1 MSRILRRP
9 MFRGGQVIDSRGTG
23 ITSGL
28 MDGGRVG
35 YQSGNI
41 VLGSDL
47 LRKANLP
54 TDLSDLNKLKFSAA
68 MPFPYKTGAASE
80 TIKEKVED
88 EVEKPADVMKGSVI
102 DKFDASKEADQ
113 IGSNVLDSDFD
124 TTEKITLPSGETKQV
139 TKSFTGDLK
148 QDADPKVL
156 LNLPKFMGGISREEY
171 NALIAEQN
179 KKAAKQEK
187 DTKANVLFDEDDP
200 ANELANVNNNQ
211 EQPTELSAKEM
222 VAENKKLFAEM
233 LGMDKARSSDI
244 GDMLLRF
251 AAAPGATT
259 QEKFQT
265 YLQAESQAGKGRA
278 EKINETAAALAINDY
293 VAGKRSKENL
303 AQTLAAVD
311 YKIDKTLK
319 GSVPQPD
326 DEWRTAVFKAA
337 GKDDSLSSDKTLGK
351 ALAGKFNKSVA
362 SIQVKEIADINTDK
376 VKEDLIIGFNIVTF
390 KDGNKVIVE
399 KDASGEIKIRDDLPV
414 LG

>member
-35 YQSGNI
+35 YNNGNI

-47 LRKANLP
+47 LKKANLP
-54 TDLSDLNKLKFSAA
+54 TDLSELNKLKFSAA

-88 EVEKPADVMKGSVI
+88 EVEKPSDVMKDSVI
-102 DKFDASKEADQ
+102 DKVSDSQTLTEELGDPL
-113 IGSNVLDSDFD
+113 GSDFD
-124 TTEKITLPSGETKQV
+124 TTEIIDGKVV
-139 TKSFTGDLK
+139 TKPAGPLTELQK
-148 QDADPKVL
+148 A
-156 LNLPKFMGGISREEY
+156 KFAKTFIGNEEARK
-171 NALIAEQN
+171 NFERLQKEETDRL
-179 KKAAKQEK
+179 AKEKK
-187 DTKANVLFDEDDP
+187 DTTANVIFDENDDEIVDP
-200 ANELANVNNNQ
+200 NKNKEV
-211 EQPTELSAKEM
+211 PTELSAKEM

-265 YLQAESQAGKGRA
+265 YLGAEAQAGKGRA

-319 GSVPQPD
+319 GSVPQPED
-326 DEWRTAVFKAA
+326 DWRDAVFKAA

-351 ALAGKFNKSVA
+351 ALAGKFGKSVA

-376 VKEDLIIGFNIVTF
+376 VKEDLIIGFNIVTL

-399 KDASGEIKIRDDLPV
+399 KGASGEIKIRDDLPV
-414 LG
+414 Y

>member
-1 MSRILRRP
+1 

-35 YQSGNI
+35 LQSSFPGT
-41 VLGSDL
+41 VGEAEKSLSAY
-47 LRKANLP
+47 KKNLYTP
-54 TDLSDLNKLKFSAA
+54 LSDLAKTNFNMSV
-68 MPFPYKTGAASE
+68 PYPYKTGAATE
-80 TIKEKVED
+80 TIKETVED
-88 EVEKPADVMKGSVI
+88 QVEKPSDVMEGSVI
-102 DKFDASKEADQ
+102 DKFDASEEADK

-124 TTEKITLPSGETKQV
+124 TTEKITLPDGTTKQV
-139 TKSFTGDLK
+139 TKAFTGDLK
-148 QDADPKVL
+148 QDADPKTL
-156 LNLPKFMGGISREEY
+156 LNLNLIDRDEY
-171 NALIAEQN
+171 NRLVKEKN
-179 KKAAKQEK
+179 EKTKTEDPPAAK
-187 DTKANVLFDEDDP
+187 VLFDENDDEIVDP
-200 ANELANVNNNQ
+200 NKNKEV
-211 EQPTELSAKEM
+211 PTELSAKEM

-326 DEWRTAVFKAA
+326 DDWRTAVFKAA
-337 GKDDSLSSDKTLGK
+337 GKDDSISSDKTLGK
-351 ALAGKFNKSVA
+351 ALAGKFGKQVE
-362 SIQVKEIADINTDK
+362 SIQLKEIADLGKDK
-376 VKEDLIIGFNIVTF
+376 IKEDLTVGFTIVTL

-399 KDASGEIKIRDDLPV
+399 KDASGKIEIRKDLPV
-414 LG
+414 Y

>member
-35 YQSGNI
+35 FFNGGDTITGGKLVKDAAIPLNF
-41 VLGSDL
+41 SDL
-47 LRKANLP
+47 SK
-54 TDLSDLNKLKFSAA
+54 LNFSAA
-68 MPFPYKTGAASE
+68 MPFPYKSGAANK

-88 EVEKPADVMKGSVI
+88 EVETDKDVMKGSVI
-102 DKFDASKEADQ
+102 DKEKDSLFTTVAEDPL
-113 IGSNVLDSDFD
+113 GSDFD
-124 TTEKITLPSGETKQV
+124 TTEKITLPDGTTKQV
-139 TKSFTGDLK
+139 ITPQKDLSPLVK
-148 QDADPKVL
+148 
-156 LNLPKFMGGISREEY
+156 LNLGIIDRKQY
-171 NALIAEQN
+171 NAEMEKINAE
-179 KKAAKQEK
+179 KAAKQETGINK
-187 DTKANVLFDEDDP
+187 KVIIDDP
-200 ANELANVNNNQ
+200 ELEKLKNINNNQ

-265 YLQAESQAGKGRA
+265 YLGAEAQAGKGRA

-311 YKIDKTLK
+311 YKIDATLK

-326 DEWRTAVFKAA
+326 DDWRTAVFKAA
-337 GKDDSLSSDKTLGK
+337 GKDDSISSDKTLGK
-351 ALAGKFNKSVA
+351 ALAGKFGKQVE
-362 SIQVKEIADINTDK
+362 SIQLKEIADLGKDK
-376 VKEDLIIGFNIVTF
+376 IKEDLTVGFTIVTL

-399 KDASGEIKIRDDLPV
+399 KDASGKIEIRKDLPV
-414 LG
+414 Y

>member
-28 MDGGRVG
+28 MNGGRVG
-35 YQSGNI
+35 YQSGDI

-47 LRKANLP
+47 LQKANLP
-54 TDLSDLNKLKFSAA
+54 TDLSNLNKFKVSAA
-68 MPFPYKTGAASE
+68 MPFPYKVGAADK
-80 TIKEKVED
+80 TIKETVED
-88 EVEKPADVMKGSVI
+88 EVEKPSDVMKGSVI
-102 DKFDASKEADQ
+102 NKFDATEEANQ
-113 IGSNVLDSDFD
+113 IGSDVLDSDFA

-139 TKSFTGDLK
+139 TKPQEPLSPLVK
-148 QDADPKVL
+148 
-156 LNLPKFMGGISREEY
+156 LNLGIIDRKQYAEEMKEI
-171 NALIAEQN
+171 NA

-187 DTKANVLFDEDDP
+187 DTKATVLVDDKELED
-200 ANELANVNNNQ
+200 LKNVNNNQ

-259 QEKFQT
+259 QDKFQT

-326 DEWRTAVFKAA
+326 DDWRTAVFKAA
-337 GKDDSLSSDKTLGK
+337 GKDDSISSDKTLGK
-351 ALAGKFNKSVA
+351 ALAGKFGKSVA

-376 VKEDLIIGFNIVTF
+376 VKEDFIVGFNIVTL

-399 KDASGEIKIRDDLPV
+399 KSASGEVKLRDDLPV
-414 LG
+414 Y

>member
-35 YQSGNI
+35 YNNGNI

-47 LRKANLP
+47 LKKANLP
-54 TDLSDLNKLKFSAA
+54 TDLSELNKLKFSAA
-68 MPFPYKTGAASE
+68 MPFPYKAGAASE

-88 EVEKPADVMKGSVI
+88 EVEKPSDVMKDSVI
-102 DKFDASKEADQ
+102 DKVSDSQTLTEELGDPL
-113 IGSNVLDSDFD
+113 GSDFD
-124 TTEKITLPSGETKQV
+124 TTEIIDGKVV
-139 TKSFTGDLK
+139 TKPAGPLTELQK
-148 QDADPKVL
+148 A
-156 LNLPKFMGGISREEY
+156 KFAKTFIGNEEARK
-171 NALIAEQN
+171 NFERLQKEETDRL
-179 KKAAKQEK
+179 AKEKK
-187 DTKANVLFDEDDP
+187 DTTANVIFDENDDEIVDP
-200 ANELANVNNNQ
+200 NKNKEV
-211 EQPTELSAKEM
+211 PTELSAKEM

-265 YLQAESQAGKGRA
+265 YLGAEAQAGKGRA

-319 GSVPQPD
+319 GSVPQPED
-326 DEWRTAVFKAA
+326 DWRDAVFKAA

-351 ALAGKFNKSVA
+351 ALAGKFGKSVA

-376 VKEDLIIGFNIVTF
+376 VKEDLIIGFNIVTL

-399 KDASGEIKIRDDLPV
+399 KGASGEIKIRDDLPV
-414 LG
+414 Y

>member
-35 YQSGNI
+35 FDNGGS
-41 VLGSDL
+41 LGDILGKDINKSLMPLDFSDF
-47 LRKANLP
+47 N
-54 TDLSDLNKLKFSAA
+54 NLKFSSAL
-68 MPFPYKTGAASE
+68 PIPIKSASSK

-88 EVEKPADVMKGSVI
+88 EVEKPSDVMEGSVI
-102 DKFDASKEADQ
+102 DKVSDSQTLTEDL
-113 IGSNVLDSDFD
+113 GDPLGSDFD
-124 TTEKITLPSGETKQV
+124 TTEIIDGKVV
-139 TKSFTGDLK
+139 TKPAEPLTELQKAQFAKTFIGNEEARENLRRLEK
-148 QDADPKVL
+148 EEADRLAK
-156 LNLPKFMGGISREEY
+156 LN
-171 NALIAEQN
+171 
-179 KKAAKQEK
+179 K
-187 DTKANVLFDEDDP
+187 DTKATVLIDDP
-200 ANELANVNNNQ
+200 ELDKLKNINNNE

-265 YLQAESQAGKGRA
+265 YLGAEAQAGKGRA

-326 DEWRTAVFKAA
+326 DEWRDAVFKAA
-337 GKDDSLSSDKTLGK
+337 GKDDSLSSNKTLSK
-351 ALAGKFNKSVA
+351 ALAGKFGKSVA
-362 SIQVKEIADINTDK
+362 SVDIKEIADLGKDK
-376 VKEDLIIGFNIVTF
+376 VKEELIIGFNIVTL
-390 KDGNKVIVE
+390 KDGNKVIVQ
-399 KDASGEIKIRDDLPV
+399 KSASGEVKIRDDLPV

>member
-28 MDGGRVG
+28 MNGGRVG
-35 YQSGNI
+35 YQSGDI

-47 LRKANLP
+47 LQKANLP
-54 TDLSDLNKLKFSAA
+54 TDLSNLNKFKVSAA
-68 MPFPYKTGAASE
+68 MPFPYKVGAADK
-80 TIKEKVED
+80 TIKETVES
-88 EVEKPADVMKGSVI
+88 EVEKPSDVMKGSVI
-102 DKFDASKEADQ
+102 NKFDATEEANQ
-113 IGSNVLDSDFD
+113 IGSDVLDSDFA
-124 TTEKITLPSGETKQV
+124 TTEKITLPSGETKQIIKPQEPLSPLV
-139 TKSFTGDLK
+139 K
-148 QDADPKVL
+148 
-156 LNLPKFMGGISREEY
+156 LNLGIIDRDQY
-171 NALIAEQN
+171 NAEMEKINAE
-179 KKAAKQEK
+179 KAAKQEK
-187 DTKANVLFDEDDP
+187 DTKATVLVDDK
-200 ANELANVNNNQ
+200 ELENLKNVNNNQ

-319 GSVPQPD
+319 GSVPQPS
-326 DEWRTAVFKAA
+326 DEWREAVFKAA
-337 GKDDSLSSDKTLGK
+337 GKDDSLSSDKTLTK
-351 ALAGKFNKSVA
+351 ALAGKFDKSVG
-362 SIQVKEIADINTDK
+362 SIQIKEIADLQKDK
-376 VKEDLIIGFNIVTF
+376 VKEDLIIGFNIITL

-399 KDASGEIKIRDDLPV
+399 KSASGEIKIRDDLPV
-414 LG
+414 Y

>member
-35 YQSGNI
+35 FSNGGDTITGGQLLKDASMPVNF
-41 VLGSDL
+41 SDL
-47 LRKANLP
+47 SK
-54 TDLSDLNKLKFSAA
+54 LNFSAA
-68 MPFPYKTGAASE
+68 SPFIYKSGAVDK

-88 EVEKPADVMKGSVI
+88 EVETDKDVVKGSVI
-102 DKFDASKEADQ
+102 DKVSDSKTLTEDL
-113 IGSNVLDSDFD
+113 GDPLGSDFD
-124 TTEKITLPSGETKQV
+124 TTEIIDGKVV
-139 TKSFTGDLK
+139 TKPQEDLSPLVK
-148 QDADPKVL
+148 
-156 LNLPKFMGGISREEY
+156 LNLGIIDREQY
-171 NALIAEQN
+171 NAEMEKINAE
-179 KKAAKQEK
+179 KAAKQEK
-187 DTKANVLFDEDDP
+187 KNTTANVIFDENDDEIIDP
-200 ANELANVNNNQ
+200 NKNKEV
-211 EQPTELSAKEM
+211 PTELSAKEM

-326 DEWRTAVFKAA
+326 DDWRTAVFKAA
-337 GKDDSLSSDKTLGK
+337 GKDDSISSDKTLGK
-351 ALAGKFNKSVA
+351 ALAGKFGKSVA
-362 SIQVKEIADINTDK
+362 SIQVKEIADINKDK
-376 VKEDLIIGFNIVTF
+376 VKEDFIVGFNIVTL

-399 KDASGEIKIRDDLPV
+399 KGASGEIKIRDDLPV
-414 LG
+414 Y

>member
-1 MSRILRRP
+1 

-35 YQSGNI
+35 YQSGDI

-47 LRKANLP
+47 LKKANLP
-54 TDLSDLNKLKFSAA
+54 TDLSELNKLKFSAA
-68 MPFPYKTGAASE
+68 VPFPYKVGAADK
-80 TIKEKVED
+80 TIKETVES
-88 EVEKPADVMKGSVI
+88 EVEKPSDVMKGSVI
-102 DKFDASKEADQ
+102 DKFDATKEADQ
-113 IGSNVLDSDFD
+113 IGSDVLDSDFA
-124 TTEKITLPSGETKQV
+124 TTEKITLPDGTTKQV
-139 TKSFTGDLK
+139 TKPQEDLSPLVK
-148 QDADPKVL
+148 
-156 LNLPKFMGGISREEY
+156 LNLGIIDREQY
-171 NALIAEQN
+171 NAEMEKINAE
-179 KKAAKQEK
+179 KAAKQEK
-187 DTKANVLFDEDDP
+187 APAAKVIFDEDDDEIIDP
-200 ANELANVNNNQ
+200 NKNKEV
-211 EQPTELSAKEM
+211 PTELSAKEM

-326 DEWRTAVFKAA
+326 DDWRTAVFKAA
-337 GKDDSLSSDKTLGK
+337 GKDDSISSDKTLGK
-351 ALAGKFNKSVA
+351 ALAGKFGKSVA
-362 SIQVKEIADINTDK
+362 SIQVKEIADINKDK
-376 VKEDLIIGFNIVTF
+376 VKEDFIVGFNIVTL

-399 KDASGEIKIRDDLPV
+399 KGASGEIKIRDDLPV
-414 LG
+414 Y

>member
-35 YQSGNI
+35 YSNGGDTITGAKLVKDATIPLNF
-41 VLGSDL
+41 SDL
-47 LRKANLP
+47 SK
-54 TDLSDLNKLKFSAA
+54 LNFSAA
-68 MPFPYKTGAASE
+68 MPFPYKSGAADK
-80 TIKEKVED
+80 TIKEKVES
-88 EVEKPADVMKGSVI
+88 EVEKPSDVMKGSVI

-113 IGSNVLDSDFD
+113 IGSDVLDSDFD
-124 TTEKITLPSGETKQV
+124 TTEKITLPDGTTKQV
-139 TKSFTGDLK
+139 TKPQEDLSPLVK
-148 QDADPKVL
+148 
-156 LNLPKFMGGISREEY
+156 LNLGIIDREQY
-171 NALIAEQN
+171 NAEMEKINAE
-179 KKAAKQEK
+179 KAAKQEK
-187 DTKANVLFDEDDP
+187 DTKATVLVDDK
-200 ANELANVNNNQ
+200 ELENLKNVNNNQ

-326 DEWRTAVFKAA
+326 DDWRTAVFKAA
-337 GKDDSLSSDKTLGK
+337 GKDDSISSDKTLGK
-351 ALAGKFNKSVA
+351 ALAGKFGKSVA

-376 VKEDLIIGFNIVTF
+376 VKEDFIVGFNIVTL

-399 KDASGEIKIRDDLPV
+399 KSASGEVKLRDDLPV
-414 LG
+414 Y

>member
-35 YQSGNI
+35 YNTGNI

-47 LRKANLP
+47 LQKANLP
-54 TDLSDLNKLKFSAA
+54 TNLSDLNKLRFSAA
-68 MPFPYKTGAASE
+68 SPIISTGAAKES
-80 TIKEKVED
+80 IKEKVED
-88 EVEKPADVMKGSVI
+88 KVEKPSDVMEGSVI
-102 DKFDASKEADQ
+102 DKFDATKEADQ
-113 IGSNVLDSDFD
+113 IGSDVLDSDFD
-124 TTEKITLPSGETKQV
+124 VTERVDGKIV
-139 TKSFTGDLK
+139 TK
-148 QDADPKVL
+148 PKPELSPKAKV
-156 LNLPKFMGGISREEY
+156 NLGLIDRDEY
-171 NALIAEQN
+171 NRLTKLEEAE
-179 KKAAKQEK
+179 KAKQEK
-187 DTKANVLFDEDDP
+187 PPAAKVLFDEGDP

>member
-1 MSRILRRP
+1 MSIILRRP

-35 YQSGNI
+35 YNQGNI

-47 LRKANLP
+47 LKKANLP
-54 TDLSDLNKLKFSAA
+54 TNFSDLNKLKFSAA
-68 MPFPYKTGAASE
+68 SPVVFTGAAKES
-80 TIKEKVED
+80 IKEKVED
-88 EVEKPADVMKGSVI
+88 EVEKPADVMEGSVI
-102 DKFDASKEADQ
+102 DKFDATKEADQ

-124 TTEKITLPSGETKQV
+124 TTETITLPSGETKQV
-139 TKSFTGDLK
+139 IKSFTGDLK
-148 QDADPKVL
+148 QDADPKTL
-156 LNLPKFMGGISREEY
+156 LNLNLIDRDEY
-171 NALIAEQN
+171 NKLVKEQN
-179 KKAAKQEK
+179 EKTKTEAPSAAK
-187 DTKANVLFDEDDP
+187 VLIDDDDLDDLK
-200 ANELANVNNNQ
+200 NINNNQ

-326 DEWRTAVFKAA
+326 DEWRDAVFKAA
-337 GKDDSLSSDKTLGK
+337 GKDDSLASNKTLSK
-351 ALAGKFNKSVA
+351 ALAGKFGKSVA
-362 SIQVKEIADINTDK
+362 SVDIKEIADLGKDK
-376 VKEDLIIGFNIVTF
+376 VKEELIIGFNIVTL

-399 KDASGEIKIRDDLPV
+399 KSASGEVKIREDLPV

>member
-35 YQSGNI
+35 FFNGGDTTTGGKLIKDATIPLNF
-41 VLGSDL
+41 SDL
-47 LRKANLP
+47 SKFN
-54 TDLSDLNKLKFSAA
+54 FSAA
-68 MPFPYKTGAASE
+68 SPLIYKSGAANK

-88 EVEKPADVMKGSVI
+88 EVEKPSDVMEGSVI

-124 TTEKITLPSGETKQV
+124 TTEKITLPDGTTKQV

-148 QDADPKVL
+148 QDADPKTL
-156 LNLPKFMGGISREEY
+156 LNLNLIDRDEY
-171 NALIAEQN
+171 NRLVKERNEKTKTEAPS
-179 KKAAKQEK
+179 AAKVVI
-187 DTKANVLFDEDDP
+187 DNDDLDDLK
-200 ANELANVNNNQ
+200 NINNNQ

-265 YLQAESQAGKGRA
+265 YLQAESQAGKGRS

-326 DEWRTAVFKAA
+326 DDWRTAVFKAA
-337 GKDDSLSSDKTLGK
+337 GKDDSISSDKTLGK
-351 ALAGKFNKSVA
+351 ALAGKFGKSVA

-376 VKEDLIIGFNIVTF
+376 VKEDFIVGFNIVTL

-399 KDASGEIKIRDDLPV
+399 KSASGEVKLRDDLPV
-414 LG
+414 Y

>member
-47 LRKANLP
+47 LSKASMP
-54 TDLSDLNKLKFSAA
+54 TNLSDLNKLKFSAA
-68 MPFPYKTGAASE
+68 SPVVFTGAAKES
-80 TIKEKVED
+80 IKEKVED
-88 EVEKPADVMKGSVI
+88 EVEKPTDVMKGSVI
-102 DKFDASKEADQ
+102 DKFDATKEADQ
-113 IGSNVLDSDFD
+113 IGSDVLDSDFD
-124 TTEKITLPSGETKQV
+124 TTEKITLPDGTTKQV
-139 TKSFTGDLK
+139 ITPQKDLSPLVK
-148 QDADPKVL
+148 
-156 LNLPKFMGGISREEY
+156 LNLGIIDREQY
-171 NALIAEQN
+171 NAEMEKINAE
-179 KKAAKQEK
+179 KAAKQEK
-187 DTKANVLFDEDDP
+187 DTKATVLVDDE
-200 ANELANVNNNQ
+200 ELENLKNVNNNQ

-326 DEWRTAVFKAA
+326 DDWRTAVFKAA
-337 GKDDSLSSDKTLGK
+337 GKDDSISSDKTLGK
-351 ALAGKFNKSVA
+351 ALAGKFGKSVA

-376 VKEDLIIGFNIVTF
+376 VKEDFIVGFNIVTL

-399 KDASGEIKIRDDLPV
+399 KSASGEVKLRDDLPV
-414 LG
+414 Y

>member
-1 MSRILRRP
+1 

-35 YQSGNI
+35 YNNGNI

-47 LRKANLP
+47 LKKANLP
-54 TDLSDLNKLKFSAA
+54 TDLSELNKLKFSAA

-88 EVEKPADVMKGSVI
+88 EVEKPSDVMKDSVI
-102 DKFDASKEADQ
+102 DKVSDSQTLTEELGDPL
-113 IGSNVLDSDFD
+113 GSDFD
-124 TTEKITLPSGETKQV
+124 TTEIIDGKVV
-139 TKSFTGDLK
+139 TKPAGPLTELQK
-148 QDADPKVL
+148 A
-156 LNLPKFMGGISREEY
+156 KFAKTFIGNEEARK
-171 NALIAEQN
+171 NFERLQKEETDRL
-179 KKAAKQEK
+179 AKEKK
-187 DTKANVLFDEDDP
+187 DTTANVIFDENDDEIVDP
-200 ANELANVNNNQ
+200 NKNKEV
-211 EQPTELSAKEM
+211 PTELSAKEM

-265 YLQAESQAGKGRA
+265 YLGAEAQAGKGRA

-319 GSVPQPD
+319 GSVPQPED
-326 DEWRTAVFKAA
+326 DWRDAVFKAA

-351 ALAGKFNKSVA
+351 ALAGKFGKSVA

-376 VKEDLIIGFNIVTF
+376 VKEDLIIGFNIVTL

-399 KDASGEIKIRDDLPV
+399 KGASGEIKIRDDLPV
-414 LG
+414 Y

>member
-35 YQSGNI
+35 LESSFPGTVGEAEKSLSAY
-41 VLGSDL
+41 
-47 LRKANLP
+47 KKNLYTP
-54 TDLSDLNKLKFSAA
+54 LSDLAKTNFNMSV
-68 MPFPYKTGAASE
+68 PFPYKVGAADK
-80 TIKEKVED
+80 TIKETVES
-88 EVEKPADVMKGSVI
+88 EVEKPSDVMKGSVI

-124 TTEKITLPSGETKQV
+124 TTEKITLPDGTTKQV

-148 QDADPKVL
+148 QDADPKTL
-156 LNLPKFMGGISREEY
+156 LNLNLIDRDEY
-171 NALIAEQN
+171 NRLVKERD
-179 KKAAKQEK
+179 EK
-187 DTKANVLFDEDDP
+187 TKTKEKTPANVIFDPNDP
-200 ANELANVNNNQ
+200 ENKLANANNNQ

-326 DEWRTAVFKAA
+326 DDWRTAVFKAA
-337 GKDDSLSSDKTLGK
+337 GKDDSISSDKTLGK
-351 ALAGKFNKSVA
+351 ALAGKFGKSVA

-376 VKEDLIIGFNIVTF
+376 VKEDFIVGFNIVTL

-399 KDASGEIKIRDDLPV
+399 KSASGEVKLRDDLPV
-414 LG
+414 Y

>member
-35 YQSGNI
+35 FDNGGS
-41 VLGSDL
+41 LGDILGKDINKSLMPLNFSDF
-47 LRKANLP
+47 N
-54 TDLSDLNKLKFSAA
+54 NLKFSSALPIPIKSA
-68 MPFPYKTGAASE
+68 SSE

-88 EVEKPADVMKGSVI
+88 KVEKPSDVMEGSVI
-102 DKFDASKEADQ
+102 DKFDASEEADK

-124 TTEKITLPSGETKQV
+124 TTEIVDGKVV
-139 TKSFTGDLK
+139 TKPAEPLTELQKAKFATTFKGTAEARENLARLEK
-148 QDADPKVL
+148 EEADRL
-156 LNLPKFMGGISREEY
+156 
-171 NALIAEQN
+171 
-179 KKAAKQEK
+179 AKEKK
-187 DTKANVLFDEDDP
+187 DTTANVIFDENDDEIVDP
-200 ANELANVNNNQ
+200 NKNKEV
-211 EQPTELSAKEM
+211 PTELSAKEM

-326 DEWRTAVFKAA
+326 DDWRTAVFKAA
-337 GKDDSLSSDKTLGK
+337 GKDDSISSDKTLGK
-351 ALAGKFNKSVA
+351 ALAGKFGKSVA

-376 VKEDLIIGFNIVTF
+376 VKEDFIVGFNIVTL

-399 KDASGEIKIRDDLPV
+399 KSASGEVKLRDDLPV
-414 LG
+414 Y

>member
-1 MSRILRRP
+1 

-35 YQSGNI
+35 YNTGNI

-47 LRKANLP
+47 LSKANLP
-54 TDLSDLNKLKFSAA
+54 TNLSDLNKLKFSAA
-68 MPFPYKTGAASE
+68 SPVVFTGAAKE
-80 TIKEKVED
+80 NIKEKVED

-102 DKFDASKEADQ
+102 DKFDASKEADK

-124 TTEKITLPSGETKQV
+124 VTERVDGKIV
-139 TKSFTGDLK
+139 TKPQPELSAK
-148 QDADPKVL
+148 AKV
-156 LNLPKFMGGISREEY
+156 NLGLIDRDEY
-171 NALIAEQN
+171 NRLTKLEAAE
-179 KKAAKQEK
+179 KAKQEK
-187 DTKANVLFDEDDP
+187 SPEAKVLIDDDDLKDLK
-200 ANELANVNNNQ
+200 NINNNQ

-326 DEWRTAVFKAA
+326 DDWRTAVFKAA
-337 GKDDSLSSDKTLGK
+337 GKDDSISSDKTLGK
-351 ALAGKFNKSVA
+351 ALAGKFGKSVA

-376 VKEDLIIGFNIVTF
+376 VKEDFIVGFNIVTL

-399 KDASGEIKIRDDLPV
+399 KSASGEIKIRDDLPV
-414 LG
+414 Y

>member
-47 LRKANLP
+47 LSKASMP
-54 TDLSDLNKLKFSAA
+54 TNLSDLNKLKFSAA
-68 MPFPYKTGAASE
+68 SPVVFTGAAKES
-80 TIKEKVED
+80 IKEKVED
-88 EVEKPADVMKGSVI
+88 KVEKPSDVMEGSVI
-102 DKFDASKEADQ
+102 DKFDATKEADQ

-139 TKSFTGDLK
+139 VVPQKDMSPLVK
-148 QDADPKVL
+148 
-156 LNLPKFMGGISREEY
+156 LNLGIIDREQY
-171 NALIAEQN
+171 NAEMEKINAE
-179 KKAAKQEK
+179 KAAKQEK
-187 DTKANVLFDEDDP
+187 DTKATVLVDDKELED
-200 ANELANVNNNQ
+200 LKNVNNNQ

-326 DEWRTAVFKAA
+326 DDWRTAVFKAA
-337 GKDDSLSSDKTLGK
+337 GKDDSISSDKTLGK
-351 ALAGKFNKSVA
+351 ALAGKFGKSVA

-376 VKEDLIIGFNIVTF
+376 VKEDFIVGFNIVTL

-399 KDASGEIKIRDDLPV
+399 KSASGEVKLRDDLPV
-414 LG
+414 Y

>member
-47 LRKANLP
+47 LQKANLP
-54 TDLSDLNKLKFSAA
+54 TNLSDLNKLRFSAA
-68 MPFPYKTGAASE
+68 SPIISTGAASE

-124 TTEKITLPSGETKQV
+124 TTEKITLPDGTTKQV
-139 TKSFTGDLK
+139 TKAFTGDLK
-148 QDADPKVL
+148 TDADPKVL

-187 DTKANVLFDEDDP
+187 DTKATVLVDDK
-200 ANELANVNNNQ
+200 ELENLKNVNNNQ

-326 DEWRTAVFKAA
+326 DDWRTAVFKAA
-337 GKDDSLSSDKTLGK
+337 GKDDSISSDKTLGK
-351 ALAGKFNKSVA
+351 ALAGKFGKSVA

-376 VKEDLIIGFNIVTF
+376 VKEDFIVGFNIVTL

-399 KDASGEIKIRDDLPV
+399 KSASGEVKLRDDLPV
-414 LG
+414 Y

>member
-47 LRKANLP
+47 LSKASMP
-54 TDLSDLNKLKFSAA
+54 TNLSDLNKLKFSAA
-68 MPFPYKTGAASE
+68 SPLIFTGAAKES
-80 TIKEKVED
+80 IKEKVED

-102 DKFDASKEADQ
+102 NKVSDSQTLTEDLGDPL
-113 IGSNVLDSDFD
+113 GSDFD
-124 TTEKITLPSGETKQV
+124 TTETITLPDGTTKQV
-139 TKSFTGDLK
+139 IKPAAPLTELQKAKIANLMGTEETRENLRRLEK
-148 QDADPKVL
+148 EEAERLEK
-156 LNLPKFMGGISREEY
+156 LN
-171 NALIAEQN
+171 
-179 KKAAKQEK
+179 K
-187 DTKANVLFDEDDP
+187 DTKATVLVDDK
-200 ANELANVNNNQ
+200 ELDDLKNINNNQ

-326 DEWRTAVFKAA
+326 DDWRTAVFKAA
-337 GKDDSLSSDKTLGK
+337 GKDDSISSDKTLGK
-351 ALAGKFNKSVA
+351 ALAGKFGKSVA

-376 VKEDLIIGFNIVTF
+376 VKEDFIVGFNIVTL

-399 KDASGEIKIRDDLPV
+399 KSASGEVKLRDDLPV
-414 LG
+414 Y

>member
-47 LRKANLP
+47 LSKASMP
-54 TDLSDLNKLKFSAA
+54 TNLSDLNKLKFSAA
-68 MPFPYKTGAASE
+68 SPVVFTGAAKES
-80 TIKEKVED
+80 IKEKVED
-88 EVEKPADVMKGSVI
+88 KVEKPSDVMEGSVI
-102 DKFDASKEADQ
+102 DKFDATKEADQ

-139 TKSFTGDLK
+139 VVPQKDMSPLVK
-148 QDADPKVL
+148 
-156 LNLPKFMGGISREEY
+156 LNLGIIDREQY
-171 NALIAEQN
+171 NAEMEKINAE
-179 KKAAKQEK
+179 KAAKQEK
-187 DTKANVLFDEDDP
+187 DTKATVLVDDKELED
-200 ANELANVNNNQ
+200 LKNVNNNQ

-265 YLQAESQAGKGRA
+265 YLQAESQAGKGRS

-326 DEWRTAVFKAA
+326 DDWRTAVFKAA
-337 GKDDSLSSDKTLGK
+337 GKDDSISSDKTLGK
-351 ALAGKFNKSVA
+351 ALAGKFGKSVA

-376 VKEDLIIGFNIVTF
+376 VKEDFIVGFNIVTL

-399 KDASGEIKIRDDLPV
+399 KNASGEVKLRDDLPV
-414 LG
+414 Y